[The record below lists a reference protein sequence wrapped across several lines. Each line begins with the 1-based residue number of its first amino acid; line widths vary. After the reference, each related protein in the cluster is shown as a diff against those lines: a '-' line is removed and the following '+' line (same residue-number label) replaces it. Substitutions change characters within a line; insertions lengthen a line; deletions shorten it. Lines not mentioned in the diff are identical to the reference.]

1 RHDYRLSTAFLIK
14 IRYCTQVKKK
24 LRGDVL
30 TGIETHSYVG
40 VSVDKEVKGL
50 GERCIVAPATSILIC
65 TA

>member
-1 RHDYRLSTAFLIK
+1 YRLSTAFLIK

-40 VSVDKEVKGL
+40 VSGQNKFLLTNQEISDIIYNNM
-50 GERCIVAPATSILIC
+50 RP
-65 TA
+65 

>member
-1 RHDYRLSTAFLIK
+1 MDLSLYLRTIVMLLWLNATTAQLK

-40 VSVDKEVKGL
+40 VSD
-50 GERCIVAPATSILIC
+50 AFQSYY
-65 TA
+65 